1 METTTPIITPHSG
14 LLSATN
20 YLHKPTKPIP
30 EGYVTLEVF
39 MTNLLKEVRSRYATK
54 DNNH

>member
-14 LLSATN
+14 LLPAAN
-20 YLHKPTKPIP
+20 YLHKPAKPIP

-39 MTNLLKEVRSRYATK
+39 MTNLLNAIDQHYAEKK
-54 DNNH
+54 DRR